1 MVNETERYR
10 IPLFDGTNFDNW
22 KFRMETLLRE
32 LNLLS
37 LVEKSYTDNISIEAS
52 DTSAFRVQKEK
63 QLEELKKRDVKCC
76 SQIIQ
81 RIADSHLEY
90 VKDKSCAYEVWT
102 SLLETFERKGVVSQL
117 LIRKKLLQK
126 KFNFKK
132 KHCPRIS

>member
-1 MVNETERYR
+1 MVNETYH
-10 IPLFDGTNFDNW
+10 ISLFDGTNFDNW
-22 KFRMETLLRE
+22 KFRKETLLRE

-37 LVEKSYTDNISIEAS
+37 LVEKFYTDIEAS
-52 DTSAFRVQKEK
+52 DTSAFRAQKEK

-102 SLLETFERKGVVSQL
+102 SLLETFERKGVARVNYL
-117 LIRKKLLQK
+117 LY
-126 KFNFKK
+126 
-132 KHCPRIS
+132 